1 MYDIS
6 GQVKRTCIRMSGVL
20 MKPASRSD
28 SSLQKGTLSAASASH
43 SAASASSPAQCSRQT
58 GFGVLRD
65 SPRPND
71 REI

>member
-1 MYDIS
+1 
-6 GQVKRTCIRMSGVL
+6 

-58 GFGVLRD
+58 GFGVLQDR
-65 SPRPND
+65 PRPND